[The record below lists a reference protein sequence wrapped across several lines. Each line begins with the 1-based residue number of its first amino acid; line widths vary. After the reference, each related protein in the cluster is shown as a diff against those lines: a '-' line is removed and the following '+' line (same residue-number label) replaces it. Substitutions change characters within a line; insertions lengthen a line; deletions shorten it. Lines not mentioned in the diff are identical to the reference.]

1 MADTPNRT
9 NSERTRSSNAKST
22 QDGTGRLIK
31 ANEFAERI
39 IVMAV
44 VAMLIVAS
52 VLILWNSGVELWHG
66 LMGSSDYSLTTV
78 LSDILLA
85 LMIAE
90 IIGTVSSF
98 LRDGVFNP
106 IPFLVVGIIAS
117 VRRLLV
123 ISAESAE
130 YINSGEELPI
140 VFLGELGILTFTI
153 AVCAWSISIL
163 REKMRR
169 TTERYAEEP
178 AEDASTWKRAE

>member
-1 MADTPNRT
+1 MADTPDNRT
-9 NSERTRSSNAKST
+9 NVGKSLRKEKERSGGTR
-22 QDGTGRLIK
+22 RLIQ
-31 ANEFAERI
+31 ANEFAERV

-44 VAMLIVAS
+44 VVMLIVAS
-52 VLILWNSGVELWHG
+52 ALILWKSGVELWHG
-66 LMGSSDYSLTTV
+66 VTGSAEYSLTTV

-98 LRDGVFNP
+98 LSDGVFNP
-106 IPFLVVGIIAS
+106 VPFLVVGIIAS

-130 YINSGEELPI
+130 YISSGEELPI

-163 REKMRR
+163 RRRLDKR
-169 TTERYAEEP
+169 TTENRDPETAQ
-178 AEDASTWKRAE
+178 